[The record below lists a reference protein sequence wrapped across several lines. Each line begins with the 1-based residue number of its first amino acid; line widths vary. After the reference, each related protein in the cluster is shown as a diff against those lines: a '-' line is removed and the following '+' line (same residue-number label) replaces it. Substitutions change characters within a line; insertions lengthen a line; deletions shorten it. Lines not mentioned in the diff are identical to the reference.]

1 MAIAQPTSTFAL
13 PGADAADRRAALRRR
28 ELRRIG
34 TGLLFVSP
42 WLVGA
47 LVFQVYPVFASLY
60 YSFHSTTMLKSGTFV
75 GFENYRLLMSDDL
88 FWTSLGN
95 TLYYL
100 GASVLLGTVAA
111 LALAML
117 LNQRLRGMAVYRV
130 VFYVPTIVPL
140 VAVSVIWVWFLH
152 PQYGV
157 LNYVL
162 DLVGLPS
169 PGWFADP
176 AWAMPGLVI
185 VSLWGLGNAMVIYLA
200 GLQDIPVELY
210 EAAALDGASG
220 WERMKSITVPL
231 LTPVILFNVIIGLI
245 HGFQYFV
252 PPYVI
257 TGGGPAD
264 ATLVYSLYLYDTAF
278 QYFKMGYASAMAWV
292 LFVIILIVTG
302 VLLRTSGRWV
312 FYQGGTR

>member
-1 MAIAQPTSTFAL
+1 V
-13 PGADAADRRAALRRR
+13 
-28 ELRRIG
+28 E
-34 TGLLFVSP
+34 VC
-42 WLVGA
+42 
-47 LVFQVYPVFASLY
+47 
-60 YSFHSTTMLKSGTFV
+60 
-75 GFENYRLLMSDDL
+75 RLQ
-88 FWTSLGN
+88 
-95 TLYYL
+95 
-100 GASVLLGTVAA
+100 AV

-117 LNQRLRGMAVYRV
+117 LNQRLRGMAIYRV
-130 VFYVPTIVPL
+130 IFYVPTIVPL

-292 LFVIILIVTG
+292 LFLIILIVTG

-312 FYQGGTR
+312 FYQGGAR

>member
-1 MAIAQPTSTFAL
+1 MAIARPTPTFAL
-13 PGADAADRRAALRRR
+13 PGTDAAARRAALRRR

-60 YSFHSTTMLKSGTFV
+60 YSFHSTTMLKPGTFV

-117 LNQRLRGMAVYRV
+117 LNQRLRGMSVYRV
-130 VFYVPTIVPL
+130 IFYVPTIVPL

-157 LNYVL
+157 LNYLL
-162 DLVGLPS
+162 DAVGLPS

-292 LFVIILIVTG
+292 LFLLILIVTG